1 VSDQLS
7 AQVEE
12 LARARG
18 LDIAPDVVAEA
29 VKRVMAALGE
39 SPAPTT
45 GPGRSGNGGAKL
57 SAERDY
63 PLATKRP
70 DLVKS
75 ASGLPLDQITL
86 DKVIAGEIKFEDI
99 KTRPETLEYQA
110 QIAESAGRPSLAT
123 NLRRAAEM
131 TRIPDARVLEIYNAL
146 RPNRSTKQE
155 LLAIASELDS
165 QYQASICAALV
176 REAAEV
182 YERRGRLAH

>member
-1 VSDQLS
+1 VSDELS
-7 AQVEE
+7 TQVEH

-18 LDIAPDVVAEA
+18 LDISPAVVAEA
-29 VKRVMAALGE
+29 VKRVMAAMGE
-39 SPAPTT
+39 APAP
-45 GPGRSGNGGAKL
+45 SGNGQGL

-70 DLVKS
+70 DLVQS
-75 ASGLPLDQITL
+75 ASGLPLDEITL
-86 DKVIAGEIKFEDI
+86 DKVIGGQIKFEDI

-110 QIAESAGRPSLAT
+110 QIAESAGRPNLAT

-146 RPNRSTKQE
+146 RPHRSTKQE
-155 LLAIASELDS
+155 LLDIAGELDS
-165 QYQASICAALV
+165 QYQAKVCAALV

-182 YERRGRLAH
+182 YERRGRLAR

>member
-1 VSDQLS
+1 MSDQLS
-7 AQVEE
+7 TQVEH

-18 LDIAPDVVAEA
+18 LDISPQVVAEA
-29 VKRVMAALGE
+29 VKRVLEAVGE
-39 SPAPTT
+39 VPAP
-45 GPGRSGNGGAKL
+45 PLGNGRGL

-70 DLVKS
+70 DLVQS
-75 ASGLPLDQITL
+75 ASGLHLAEITL
-86 DKVIAGEIKFEDI
+86 DKVIAGEIKFEGI

-110 QIAESAGRPSLAT
+110 QIAESAGRPNLAT

-146 RPNRSTKQE
+146 RPYRSTKQD
-155 LLAIASELDS
+155 LLDIAEELDS
-165 QYQASICAALV
+165 QYQATVCAAVV

-182 YERRGRLAH
+182 YERRGRLAR